1 MFSIFFISAKS
12 NDFIN
17 IFVKSIFVQEIAKT
31 SIYDI
36 IITPVHFEIKNK
48 ELRPL

>member
-12 NDFIN
+12 SDFAKM
-17 IFVKSIFVQEIAKT
+17 FVKSVFVQKITQT

-36 IITPVHFEIKNK
+36 SMSPEHFEIKNK